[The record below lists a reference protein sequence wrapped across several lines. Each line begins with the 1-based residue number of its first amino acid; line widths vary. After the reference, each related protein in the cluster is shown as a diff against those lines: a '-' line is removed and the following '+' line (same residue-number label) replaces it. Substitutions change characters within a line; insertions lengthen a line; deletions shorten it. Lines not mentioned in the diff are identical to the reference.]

1 MADGDSKEAEEKQLL
16 KDAVNPAFEPQSPD
30 SVDIGMQPSLS
41 PYYQIYAIKSSQCFK
56 LHTYIFII

>member
-30 SVDIGMQPSLS
+30 SVDIGMQRPLS
-41 PYYQIYAIKSSQCFK
+41 PYLSN
-56 LHTYIFII
+56 L